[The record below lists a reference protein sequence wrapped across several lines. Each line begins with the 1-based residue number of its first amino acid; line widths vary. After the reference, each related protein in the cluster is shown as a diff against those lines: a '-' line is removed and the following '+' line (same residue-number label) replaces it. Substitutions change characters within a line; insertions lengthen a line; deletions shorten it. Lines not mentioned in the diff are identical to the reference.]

1 LYDHFRKVQEEE
13 GIEALDTYE
22 KSLKKLMRD
31 IERNRPKK
39 WIIFFI
45 FFILGLIL
53 GSILP

>member
-1 LYDHFRKVQEEE
+1 MYDHFTKAQEEE

-22 KSLKKLMRD
+22 KNLNKLMRD

-39 WIIFFI
+39 WIFCSI

-53 GSILP
+53 G